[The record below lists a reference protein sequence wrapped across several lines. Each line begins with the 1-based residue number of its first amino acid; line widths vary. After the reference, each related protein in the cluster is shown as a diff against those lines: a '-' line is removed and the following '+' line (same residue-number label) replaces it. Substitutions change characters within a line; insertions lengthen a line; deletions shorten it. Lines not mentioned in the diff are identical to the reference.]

1 MKRFFKNCSVVQNI
15 KSLKVKPY
23 NSHTNKFS
31 YPPDREEPIQTGRT
45 YGTCDPELDAI
56 ELPL

>member
-1 MKRFFKNCSVVQNI
+1 MQKFFKDYSTVPYI
-15 KSLKVKPY
+15 KNLKVEKYDP
-23 NSHTNKFS
+23 NTNVFS
-31 YPPDREEPIQTGRT
+31 YPPDKNDRFRTGKT